1 MYGKQLPR
9 LLTTTPFVWRHP
21 FSESYGVILLS
32 TFLELSSAPKYSTKM
47 ETNASI
53 LSSIYFVC
61 IVAPLLCWSK

>member
-32 TFLELSSAPKYSTKM
+32 TFELSSAPKYSTKM

-53 LSSIYFVC
+53 YFPAYTLFV
-61 IVAPLLCWSK
+61 